1 MKETNL
7 LADAITAIKLCDNE
21 TAIKRI
27 EQFIYINTPKTK
39 SSGKVSIYGWANDEV
54 GCRPMFDGVFHDA
67 ENKVA
72 VASDTHVL
80 IVSKPDYR
88 EFADGKSHI
97 IAKAGSEIK
106 GKYVPYQKVIPSD
119 DGRKELIIDRDNIA
133 NMLTKARADKKAD
146 KDCVYKAFNI
156 GTYDEPLY
164 IDPKYCK
171 LLLTLPIDGKFLVRD
186 SISPIKY
193 VSDDGNYTALFM
205 PMLIISSKDDMVK
218 FD

>member
-97 IAKAGSEIK
+97 IAKDGSEIK

-119 DGRKELIIDRDNIA
+119 DGRKELIIDRDKIA
-133 NMLTKARADKKAD
+133 NMLTKARADKAAD
-146 KDCVYKAFNI
+146 KACKYKSFNV
-156 GTYDEPLY
+156 GTKDEPFYL
-164 IDPKYCK
+164 DPKYCK
-171 LLLTLPIDGKFLVRD
+171 LLLTLPVEGKFFVRNAD
-186 SISPIKY
+186 SPMKY

-205 PMLIISSKDDMVK
+205 PMLITSTTEDMVR